1 MVRLDSKLMT
11 VALSALAV
19 SCGGGAH
26 QPETPAVVPAPAL
39 QPQTPQAPSA
49 PGPKGNPKGEL
60 KDSGGPGHYPWQSG
74 PIAAL

>member
-19 SCGGGAH
+19 SCGGSH
-26 QPETPAVVPAPAL
+26 QPETPAAVPAPAL
-39 QPQTPQAPSA
+39 QQETPQTPSA
-49 PGPKGNPKGEL
+49 PNPKGNPKGEP
-60 KDSGGPGHYPWQSG
+60 KDSGGSGNFPWQSG